1 MMKYVLAIALTLAAF
16 GAAAGPVGY
25 PRAMQGPMVGAVTP
39 TEIPVWIRASG
50 PFECWL
56 EYGEDP
62 TLAEP
67 LRTERVTA
75 SKDNDYCVVLRMSG
89 LKPATRYHY
98 RVYVHEGIADGFGN
112 FPPFSAQT
120 APEERFSGRVRVSF
134 GSCSRWREDPVQPIW
149 QAVEDLEPD
158 LFFWIGDNIY
168 GDALDPDILAEE
180 YRRQRE
186 VVGLQ
191 PLLRTVP
198 HLATWDDHDFGIN
211 NSDRTSPVKEGA
223 LKVFK
228 QYWANPAFGLPDT
241 PGVFCKYS
249 YGPVDFFFLDGR
261 YYRDPNEAPDIPG
274 KTHLGAAQ
282 LAWLKQGLK
291 ESGAVFK
298 VLISGSGFNGGK
310 GPGADSWESYL
321 HERTELLN
329 YIRDEEVG
337 GVLLMSG
344 DTHVGEL
351 NAIPW
356 SDEGGY
362 DFYELVSSPLAQAP
376 ASGNLTRGPMMRL
389 RPAYCEA
396 GNAGLMDFDFSG
408 EVPTVTMNVM
418 TQYGFFAWEPLTIR
432 ADELVNGKATAK
444 KKQSKEAR
452 DMERF
457 SAGGRSAL
465 KAGE

>member
-1 MMKYVLAIALTLAAF
+1 
-16 GAAAGPVGY
+16 
-25 PRAMQGPMVGAVTP
+25 
-39 TEIPVWIRASG
+39 
-50 PFECWL
+50 
-56 EYGEDP
+56 
-62 TLAEP
+62 
-67 LRTERVTA
+67 
-75 SKDNDYCVVLRMSG
+75 
-89 LKPATRYHY
+89 
-98 RVYVHEGIADGFGN
+98 
-112 FPPFSAQT
+112 
-120 APEERFSGRVRVSF
+120 
-134 GSCSRWREDPVQPIW
+134 
-149 QAVEDLEPD
+149 
-158 LFFWIGDNIY
+158 
-168 GDALDPDILAEE
+168 
-180 YRRQRE
+180 
-186 VVGLQ
+186 
-191 PLLRTVP
+191 
-198 HLATWDDHDFGIN
+198 
-211 NSDRTSPVKEGA
+211 
-223 LKVFK
+223 
-228 QYWANPAFGLPDT
+228 
-241 PGVFCKYS
+241 
-249 YGPVDFFFLDGR
+249 VDFFFLDGR